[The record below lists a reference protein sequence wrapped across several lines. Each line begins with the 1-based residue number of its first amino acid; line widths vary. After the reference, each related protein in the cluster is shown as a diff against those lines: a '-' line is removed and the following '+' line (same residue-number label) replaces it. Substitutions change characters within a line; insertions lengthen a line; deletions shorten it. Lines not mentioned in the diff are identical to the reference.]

1 MQTTVSRSQLVLQ
14 GVPTLTDDPKV
25 ETDWGNS
32 FRCPHCGGLN
42 DRSAEWCMQC
52 SKRLV
57 ERKEPIDMN
66 AGAPQLSEIVS
77 GGLGIV
83 AGETAPADALGE
95 TFEVEGKS
103 VTWRCG
109 RCQHRNDIKA
119 SVCAS
124 CGRSFTESAR
134 WIADTTIVP
143 ERQKHAT
150 LKALGIVSVGA
161 VGMRLVA
168 GFISPWAAFALFG
181 GLALRWFIR
190 TFRT

>member
-1 MQTTVSRSQLVLQ
+1 M
-14 GVPTLTDDPKV
+14 TDDPGVKV
-25 ETDWGNS
+25 DWDNS

-57 ERKEPIDMN
+57 ERQEPIDMN

-77 GGLGIV
+77 GGLGVI
-83 AGETAPADALGE
+83 AGETVPDDGISEA
-95 TFEVEGKS
+95 FEVGGDG

-119 SVCAS
+119 SVCAE
-124 CGRSFTESAR
+124 CGRSFAESAK
-134 WIADTTIVP
+134 WIADTTLVP
-143 ERQKHAT
+143 KKQNHST
-150 LKALGIVSVGA
+150 IKALGIVSLGA
-161 VGMRLVA
+161 VLMRLVA

-181 GLALRWFIR
+181 GLVLRWLIR
-190 TFRT
+190 VFKT